1 MFSSMTFFGITHESN
16 RESEET
22 EEKEE
27 SEKTKE
33 KEESDMTEDM
43 MHAK

>member
-1 MFSSMTFFGITHESN
+1 MVFFGITHKSN
-16 RESEET
+16 RESEKT

-27 SEKTKE
+27 SKKTKE
-33 KEESDMTEDM
+33 KEESDMTEDT

>member
-1 MFSSMTFFGITHESN
+1 MFSSMAFFGITHESN
-16 RESEET
+16 I
-22 EEKEE
+22 E

-33 KEESDMTEDM
+33 KEESDMTEDT